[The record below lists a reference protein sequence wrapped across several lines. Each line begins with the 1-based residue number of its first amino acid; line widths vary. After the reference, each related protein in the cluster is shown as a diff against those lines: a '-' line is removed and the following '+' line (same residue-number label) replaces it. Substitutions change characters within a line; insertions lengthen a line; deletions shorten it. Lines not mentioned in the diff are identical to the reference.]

1 MQLSPGNVYA
11 QFFFFSYRKNW
22 SCSSERYV
30 ALLCPRITTL
40 HGILLHYCIQLNLLE
55 CIMQICGSSLCISKR
70 DLGNARAAAELL
82 MEVRAVE
89 HCRSPPL
96 ESRVRR
102 TWGLGCWPT
111 LSNAEQLRCAGSN
124 GLNSSCQWPKEGT
137 LSKTGNVYE
146 NIAVGMWGWGK
157 WTGAWHL

>member
-1 MQLSPGNVYA
+1 MQLLPGNVYA
-11 QFFFFSYRKNW
+11 QFFFLLATRRIGFV
-22 SCSSERYV
+22 SEWYV

-89 HCRSPPL
+89 HCHSPPL
-96 ESRVRR
+96 ESRVQRM
-102 TWGLGCWPT
+102 WGLGC
-111 LSNAEQLRCAGSN
+111 
-124 GLNSSCQWPKEGT
+124 
-137 LSKTGNVYE
+137 
-146 NIAVGMWGWGK
+146 
-157 WTGAWHL
+157 